1 MGALVAVPVMLVFYP
16 IVRWNVRSVLWDDGD
31 PDSLDDPVR
40 RFCTG
45 RLEGIDPSNAPLVP

>member
-1 MGALVAVPVMLVFYP
+1 VFYP
-16 IVRWNVRSVLWDDGD
+16 IVRWNVRSVLWDEGD

-45 RLEGIDPSNAPLVP
+45 RLEGIDQPNEPP